1 MRVNISYSVE
11 LCEVPR
17 EVDKLLE
24 ECEVLFRQMC
34 GKFGGV
40 CSTSP
45 LETIENLNDI
55 REQLKT
61 TDIRLSECTQIL
73 AGYVDIKAKMPLLSP
88 QEQEHQP
95 EEKQGDDEEL

>member
-11 LCEVPR
+11 LNKVPQ

-24 ECEVLFRQMC
+24 ECETLFRKMC

-40 CSTSP
+40 CGTSP

-55 REQLKT
+55 REKLKT
-61 TDIRLSECTQIL
+61 ADIRLSECTQIL
-73 AGYVDIKAKMPLLSP
+73 AGYVDIKTKMPLSP
-88 QEQEHQP
+88 VQENTAP
-95 EEKQGDDEEL
+95 PKEKQDDDEEL

>member
-11 LCEVPR
+11 LHEVPQ

-24 ECEVLFRQMC
+24 ECETLFRQMC

-40 CSTSP
+40 CGTSP

-55 REQLKT
+55 REKLKT
-61 TDIRLSECTQIL
+61 SDIRLSECAQIL
-73 AGYVDIKAKMPLLSP
+73 AGYVDIKTKLTSMPD
-88 QEQEHQP
+88 QEQALQIK
-95 EEKQGDDEEL
+95 EKQDDDEEF